1 MGCADSVGGA
11 GGAGGTGSVG
21 DAGSAGCAGGEGCV
35 GGEKSLFGFA
45 AARDY
50 TGKRDHSM
58 STDAELLGAY
68 AGNRSETAFA
78 ELVERRIG
86 FVYGTALRQTGGD
99 AHAAQDVTQ
108 AVFSLVA
115 KKAAML
121 AHHESLSGWL
131 YTTATHIA
139 RRSWRD
145 AQSRRKREQEAAI
158 MNEIEKDGA
167 ARVAHATHDVHG
179 DAAHGA
185 PDDADRLRPLLDEAL
200 GALREGEREAVL
212 LRFFEGRGFAEIGA
226 ALKMSEDAARMRV
239 ARAVEKMR
247 GLFAK
252 RGVTSSAAAMGTLM
266 TAEAAQGAPAGLA
279 ASVSAGAVTSAG
291 AITATSGAGAF
302 LVFMCSAKIT
312 MLTVL
317 VLCIA
322 GGTAYYG
329 ARRQRAAEENLAA
342 AKAENAR
349 LLGQLAVAGRKTE
362 FLEGHAT
369 PAMRSTPENAS
380 TAIMAG
386 RKLLAEHPEV
396 RAKLDAAGRAGSFAS
411 SFWVAREMGLSAD
424 QSDALA
430 EICAEGIRSS
440 NRDIPGYGSVTLE
453 SRNSGD
459 AARREAKIREFLG
472 GDGLAKYKELSDR
485 YSAVSRY
492 SRSLASALHFTD
504 TPLTSAQAQALAQV
518 CLDMKK
524 GRANHV
530 DMETWWAEVVGQ
542 AGAFL
547 SEKQIVVL
555 GTMAEQYQSD
565 YVKWQRIDAVA
576 DERAKNKSR

>member
-1 MGCADSVGGA
+1 M
-11 GGAGGTGSVG
+11 
-21 DAGSAGCAGGEGCV
+21 
-35 GGEKSLFGFA
+35 L
-45 AARDY
+45 
-50 TGKRDHSM
+50 
-58 STDAELLGAY
+58 TDAELIGAY
-68 AGNRSETAFA
+68 AKNRSEEAFA

-115 KKAAML
+115 RKAATL

-131 YTTATHIA
+131 YTTATYTA
-139 RRSWRD
+139 RRAWRD

-167 ARVAHATHDVHG
+167 THTARAAHVAYDGHG

-185 PDDADRLRPLLDEAL
+185 HGDTDRLRPLLDEAL

-247 GLFAK
+247 GRFAR
-252 RGVTSSAAAMGTLM
+252 RGVTSTAAAVGTLM

-279 ASVSAGAVTSAG
+279 ASVSAGAVSAG
-291 AITATSGAGAF
+291 GAMTAITGAGAF
-302 LVFMCSAKIT
+302 LIFMSSAKIT

-317 VLCIA
+317 ALCIA

-329 ARRQRAAEENLAA
+329 ARRQRMAEENLAA

-349 LLGQLAVAGRKTE
+349 LLGQLAAAGRKTE
-362 FLEGHAT
+362 FLKGHAT
-369 PAMRSTPENAS
+369 PAMRSTPENTRA
-380 TAIMAG
+380 AIMAG

-396 RAKLDAAGRAGSFAS
+396 RAKLDAAGRAGNFAS

-440 NRDIPGYGSVTLE
+440 SRDIPGYGSVTLE
-453 SRNSGD
+453 SQNSGG
-459 AARREAKIREFLG
+459 AAQRETRIRELLG
-472 GDGLAKYKELSDR
+472 EDGLAKYKELSGR

-492 SRSLASALHFTD
+492 SRALASALHFTD

-530 DMETWWAEVVGQ
+530 DMEAWWAEVVGQ

-547 SEKQIVVL
+547 SEKQIGVL